1 MCGVWLRVCGG
12 LLTTSPGHATVSA
25 CCCCLFCL
33 QLQMRVSATFVKD
46 VLAGDGSNEI
56 RLQLQG
62 RMDEEAGDE
71 YKDD

>member
-1 MCGVWLRVCGG
+1 M
-12 LLTTSPGHATVSA
+12 LLLPA
-25 CCCCLFCL
+25 CCFCL

-46 VLAGDGSNEI
+46 VLAGDSSNEI